1 MMSWHFEESVT
12 HVAQMIESGAG
23 DAQLQVFLKT
33 VPPADQA
40 RVLAEARRRARP
52 AGVEEDH
59 EGGSERQVGDTT
71 GPAAGYDDEPG
82 QVKDR
87 GGVS

>member
-1 MMSWHFEESVT
+1 MSWHFEESVT

-23 DAQLQVFLKT
+23 EAQLHVFLKT
-33 VPPADQA
+33 VPAADQA

-52 AGVEEDH
+52 PAAADDH
-59 EGGSERQVGDTT
+59 EGGSEKQVGDTT
-71 GPAAGYDDEPG
+71 GPAAGYDDEPA